1 MIENRA
7 IGSIFTL
14 LYSKI
19 AWNMLVE
26 RGAESYSARIER
38 SPDNGLRIVGRREI
52 SRRACQISTG
62 TEGIEIKRNTLS
74 TLSLRSEGVW
84 PKNVPRNRL
93 LEAVHCLVS
102 TRTTPSSV
110 FPNDRGMRLSDATE
124 GGIPERPSKYHPR

>member
-62 TEGIEIKRNTLS
+62 TGIEIKRNTLS